1 MSLPVDTDLRQAKS
15 YLKTG
20 KVAEAKALYE
30 KVLLKFP
37 KSKRASEGL
46 RQVLA
51 ILNQESAPRLMPPQ
65 NRLEALVNLYRQKR
79 FHETKLTAIGL
90 IETFPN
96 VALLHNILGLAN
108 AGLEKYDTAIACYRR
123 ALELNPV
130 FFEAH
135 TNIGVALKQKGNFD
149 DAIDSFKK
157 ALTIKPDEVL
167 VYRYI
172 GLAQLEKEAF
182 DQAIEALQT
191 ALRLKPDFPKL
202 HSALAVAFL
211 GKGDWKSAI
220 SSCQNA
226 LKTDP
231 DNPNTLY
238 NMGSAQHR
246 LGWFKAAIDT
256 YQIALAVAPDFVE
269 AHNNLGLALQDKG
282 DVDAA
287 IKAYEKTLQIDE
299 AYAEAQ
305 NNIGNA
311 LVEKGKFRE
320 AVASYRRAV
329 QIRPDYCEAHSH
341 LAHAQKYHAPEKHLQ
356 QMLDLYHRKDLSQSD
371 RMHLSFA
378 LGKVHDDI
386 SDFAQA
392 FNFFHEGNRL
402 RKQMLGY
409 HIETDRR
416 LFSDLKN
423 KFATRCDAL
432 SAPARAVKKSDKLP
446 IFILG
451 MPRSGTTLVEQII
464 SSHSLVHGAGE
475 LPFLDQ
481 GLVHLNLVHSE
492 LSEANMMALQKFYSE
507 TLLGLD
513 FSDPYVTD
521 KMPLNFRWIG
531 FILSAFPDAK
541 IIHVNR
547 DARATCWSIF
557 KHYFSTTGNGYAH
570 DLNDLAEYYKMYLDL
585 MAFWHARYP
594 GQLHDIQYENLVF
607 NQENE
612 TRNLISYLGLE
623 WQDQCLEFHKNSRP
637 IKTASSMQVREK
649 LYTGSSEKWRNYAPY
664 LGDFEASLL
673 KY

>member
-1 MSLPVDTDLRQAKS
+1 
-15 YLKTG
+15 
-20 KVAEAKALYE
+20 
-30 KVLLKFP
+30 
-37 KSKRASEGL
+37 
-46 RQVLA
+46 
-51 ILNQESAPRLMPPQ
+51 
-65 NRLEALVNLYRQKR
+65 
-79 FHETKLTAIGL
+79 
-90 IETFPN
+90 
-96 VALLHNILGLAN
+96 
-108 AGLEKYDTAIACYRR
+108 
-123 ALELNPV
+123 
-130 FFEAH
+130 
-135 TNIGVALKQKGNFD
+135 
-149 DAIDSFKK
+149 
-157 ALTIKPDEVL
+157 
-167 VYRYI
+167 
-172 GLAQLEKEAF
+172 
-182 DQAIEALQT
+182 
-191 ALRLKPDFPKL
+191 
-202 HSALAVAFL
+202 L

-226 LKTDP
+226 LETDP

-256 YQIALAVAPDFVE
+256 YRIALAVAPDFVE

-432 SAPARAVKKSDKLP
+432 SAPARAVKQSDKLP

-481 GLVHLNLVHSE
+481 GLVHLNLVNSE
-492 LSEANMMALQKFYSE
+492 LSEANMMALQKFYS
-507 TLLGLD
+507 
-513 FSDPYVTD
+513 
-521 KMPLNFRWIG
+521 
-531 FILSAFPDAK
+531 
-541 IIHVNR
+541 
-547 DARATCWSIF
+547 
-557 KHYFSTTGNGYAH
+557 
-570 DLNDLAEYYKMYLDL
+570 
-585 MAFWHARYP
+585 
-594 GQLHDIQYENLVF
+594 
-607 NQENE
+607 
-612 TRNLISYLGLE
+612 
-623 WQDQCLEFHKNSRP
+623 
-637 IKTASSMQVREK
+637 
-649 LYTGSSEKWRNYAPY
+649 
-664 LGDFEASLL
+664 
-673 KY
+673 